1 MCKLMWCMTKHNY
14 HLQILMSVVKVHLVV
29 LRIVQTHLVVIP
41 VLVTLVIV

>member
-1 MCKLMWCMTKHNY
+1 MTKHDYN
-14 HLQILMSVVKVHLVV
+14 LQISMNVVKVHLVV